1 MLGKPW
7 DLAAFLRVAI
17 GSAVA
22 LGGLHRRGFIHKDI
36 KPSNILVNIDTRD
49 LWLVGFGIASRLPR
63 ERRAPEPPEVIAG
76 TLAYM
81 APEQTGR
88 MNRSIDARSDLYS
101 LGVTLYEML
110 TGTLPFTAS
119 DPMEW
124 IHCHIARRPTSPDER
139 VAGIPAPVAAIV
151 MKLLAKTAEDR
162 YQTAG
167 GVEHDLRRCLAQWE
181 VQGHI
186 DDFPLGEHDTSDRL
200 LIPEKLYGRARE
212 VDILLAAFDRVVKS
226 GKPELVLVS
235 GYSGIGKS
243 AVVNEL
249 HKPLV
254 APRGLFASGKFD
266 QYKRDIPYA
275 TLAQAFQ
282 GLIRPL
288 LSKGEEELSK
298 WRNALHEALDPNGQ
312 LMVGLVP
319 ELKAVIGEQPPV
331 PELPQQ
337 DAQRRFQ
344 QVVRGFINVFARA
357 EHPLALFLDDLQWL
371 DAATLDLMEDLLT
384 QPDVKHLMLIGA
396 YRDNEVD
403 ATHPLLRKLQAM
415 RKTGALLQD
424 IVLAPLTRADLEQ
437 LIADSL
443 HGEPGNAG
451 PLAELVHDKTT
462 GNPFFAIQFISALV
476 DEALLTFDHSQRRW
490 SWDLGRIQAKGYTDN
505 VVDLMVGKLNR
516 LPIRT
521 QETLKDLA
529 CLGNNAEVATLSIV
543 HETLEDEVHSDLWE
557 ALRLGYIVRSQG
569 SYRFAHDRIQEAAYS
584 LIPEH
589 LRAETHLRIGRLLA
603 ACASPERREEAIF
616 EIVNQLNRGTALIFS
631 EEERE
636 QLAQFNLI
644 AGKRA
649 RASTAY
655 KSALRYLI
663 AGTALLADA
672 DWARRH
678 DLAFALEL
686 HRAECE
692 FLTGEL
698 PAAEKRATM
707 LASRAANTV
716 ERAAVECLRIDLY
729 TVLDQIDRVVAAG
742 LDYLRHLGIE
752 WSPHPTDEDARRE
765 YQRIWSQLGSRTIE
779 DLIEL
784 PLMSDQAS
792 LATLDVLTKVF
803 PTATLTDP
811 NLLSMAV
818 CRVIN
823 LSLERGNSDASCVA
837 YVYFGTI
844 AGPRFGDYKAGFR
857 FGQLGYDLVEKR
869 GLQRFQA
876 RTYHWF
882 AQYVLPWMT
891 HLKACRGLTQ
901 RAFEAATRVGD
912 LSIAVYSLDILNTNI
927 LAAGDPLVEAQSQ
940 AEDGIE
946 FARKSRFAHQIDV
959 QATQLGLVRTLR
971 GLTYEFGCFDDGQY
985 SESLVEQHFTPHPA
999 VYWIRKLQARFFAG
1013 DYPSALDA
1021 AARARQ
1027 KLWALAG
1034 MFETAEYHFYAA
1046 LSHAASCVSA
1056 VADQG
1061 GFPSSRSAKGV
1072 PPFPRATE
1080 GQQHMEALAAHLGQL
1095 EAWAE
1100 NCPENFENRAALI
1113 RAEIARIEGRV
1124 LEAEQLYER
1133 AIRSAHSNGFVH
1145 NEAIAYELA
1154 ARFYAA
1160 RGFQKFADAYLLE
1173 ARYCY
1178 QRWGADGKVAQL
1190 DQLYPHLKKAGSTST
1205 QTGTIS
1211 MPAELLDL
1219 ATVIKVS
1226 QQVSGEM
1233 DLDKLIDNLMRTA
1246 IEHAGAER
1254 GLLILP
1260 RDGVLRIA
1268 AEATTSGETV
1278 IVSPRESSV
1287 AASALPESIVHYVVR
1302 TEESVVLDDA
1312 SAENPFSA
1320 DPYVRQH
1327 HARSILCLPLLNQ
1340 ANVIGVLF
1348 LENNLAPRVFAPARI
1363 AVLKLLASQAAIS
1376 LENARLYRDLAT
1388 REAKIQRLVDSNI
1401 IGIVVWD
1408 LDGGLID
1415 ANDAFL
1421 RMVQY
1426 ERRDLQAGLRW
1437 FDITPPEWQDAHA
1450 RYEAEELK
1458 ATGMMQAREKEFFR
1472 KDGSRVPV
1480 LIGAACFEGQSN
1492 QGVAYILDLT
1502 ERKRA
1507 EEALREREL
1516 ELSQLVDIVPVYI
1529 GRLTPEGEPI
1539 FFNKR
1544 LIDFLGRDLAD
1555 LGKMDMG
1562 RLATALQTF
1571 VHPDDVTDVRK
1582 TVSQSLV
1589 AGEPYA
1595 MKYRMRRAD
1604 GSYRW
1609 VDGRAEPVR
1618 DESGAIVQW
1627 YSVSFDIDD
1636 LVHAQEALLKRERA
1650 LWHLVETLPV
1660 MIDCAAPDGEPVF
1673 RSQRLR
1679 EFLGYELE
1687 ALDGTGKSRLAG
1699 TLDAG
1704 VHPDDVAGV
1713 KEKYA
1718 HSLSTGEPYA
1728 RRHRLRRF
1736 DGEYRWVETRAA
1748 PMHNAEGAIVQ
1759 WNVICLDIDGE
1770 VRAQDELRL
1779 AQEKVARASQAASL
1793 AELSASIAHE
1803 VNQPLA
1809 AIVANSQACHRWLSA
1824 DPPNVQRA
1832 KITAERVTR
1841 DGNAAADVISRI
1853 RALFRREPQVRSSED
1868 VNRMIGEV
1876 YQLMA
1881 NDIAAKDVRIRMTL
1895 EPDLP
1900 SVALDRIQVQ
1910 QVFVNLIRNGIE
1922 AMDTVADRAREL
1934 QIRSCLDSRNAIR
1947 VEVCDA
1953 GIGFKDPERV
1963 FEPFFTTKQRGMG
1976 MGLAICR
1983 SIIESHGGRL
1993 WTTNNETHGAT
2004 VAFMLPRTLSG
2015 SPEREATAQDGT
2027 A

>member
-1 MLGKPW
+1 VTEPARYFVETLWEDEEFVLSRHASDDRRSPLLVSMPASAQPTAETVARLNHAYALRDELDSTWAARPVSLESRDGRSALLIEDPGGELLARMIGTPW
-7 DLAAFLRVAI
+7 DLTPFLCVAI
-17 GSAVA
+17 GLAGS
-22 LGGLHRRGFIHKDI
+22 LGCLHNRGFIHKDL
-36 KPSNILVNIDTRD
+36 KPSNILVNIDTFD

-63 ERRAPEPPEVIAG
+63 ERRAPEPPEIIAG

-88 MNRSIDARSDLYS
+88 MNRSMDARSDLYS
-101 LGVTLYEML
+101 LGITLYEML

-124 IHCHIARRPTSPDER
+124 IHCHIARQPMPPDER
-139 VAGIPAPVAAIV
+139 VNGIPAPVAAIV

-167 GVEHDLRRCLAQWE
+167 GVERDLRRCLAQYQA
-181 VQGHI
+181 QGYI
-186 DDFPLGEHDTSDRL
+186 DDFPLGEHDAPDRL

-212 VDILLAAFDRVVKS
+212 VEILLATFDRVVKS

-266 QYKRDIPYA
+266 QYKRDMPYA

-288 LSKGEEELSK
+288 LSKGEEQLNK

-312 LMVGLVP
+312 LMVALVP
-319 ELKAVIGEQPPV
+319 ELRAVIGEQPPV

-337 DAQRRFQ
+337 EAQHRFQ
-344 QVVRGFINVFARA
+344 QVLRRFINVFARA
-357 EHPLALFLDDLQWL
+357 EHPVALFLDDLQWF

-384 QPDVKHLMLIGA
+384 HRDVKHLMLIGA

-403 ATHPLLRKLQAM
+403 ATHPLLRKLQGM
-415 RKTGALLQD
+415 RKAGALLQD
-424 IVLAPLTRADLEQ
+424 IVLAPLSREDLEQ

-443 HGEPGNAG
+443 HGGSGNAG
-451 PLAELVHDKTT
+451 SLAELVHDKTT

-490 SWDLGRIQAKGYTDN
+490 TWDLNRIQAKGYTDN

-516 LPIRT
+516 LPIGT

-543 HETLEDEVHSDLWE
+543 HESLEEEVHSDLWE
-557 ALRLGYIVRSQG
+557 ALRLGYIVRLES
-569 SYRFAHDRIQEAAYS
+569 SYKFTHDRIQEAAYL

-589 LRAETHLRIGRLLA
+589 LRAETHLRIGRLMA
-603 ACASPERREEAIF
+603 ACTSPETREEAIF
-616 EIVNQLNRGTALIFS
+616 EIVNQLNRGTALISS

-636 QLAQFNLI
+636 QLAELNLI

-663 AGTALLADA
+663 TGAALLERDG
-672 DWARRH
+672 WARRH
-678 DLAFALEL
+678 DIAFALEL

-692 FLTGEL
+692 YLTGEL
-698 PAAEKRATM
+698 AAAEKRSTM
-707 LASRAANTV
+707 LASRAANTF

-729 TVLDQIDRVVAAG
+729 TVLDQIDRVVAAC

-752 WSPHPTDEDARRE
+752 WSPHPTDEEARCE

-779 DLIEL
+779 ELIEL

-803 PTATLTDP
+803 PTATLTDS

-857 FGQLGYDLVEKR
+857 FGQLGYNLVEKR
-869 GLQRFQA
+869 GLERFQA
-876 RTYHWF
+876 RTYHWL
-882 AQYVLPWMT
+882 AQYVLPWTT
-891 HLKACRGLTQ
+891 HLKACRELTR

-912 LSIAVYSLDILNTNI
+912 LSIAVYSLDILNTNM
-927 LAAGDPLVEAQSQ
+927 LAAGDSLVEVQSQ
-940 AEDGIE
+940 AENGLE
-946 FARKSRFAHQIDV
+946 LARKTRFAHQIDV

-971 GLTYEFGCFDDGQY
+971 GLTYKFGCFDDGQY

-1056 VADQG
+1056 PSYQG
-1061 GFPSSRSAKGV
+1061 GFTFSHPADGV
-1072 PPFPRATE
+1072 PPFQRPPE
-1080 GQQHMEALAAHLGQL
+1080 DQEHCEALAAHLGQL
-1095 EAWAE
+1095 ETWAE
-1100 NCPENFENRAALI
+1100 NCPENFENRLALVG
-1113 RAEIARIEGRV
+1113 AEVARIEGRV
-1124 LEAEQLYER
+1124 LEAEQLYEA

-1154 ARFYAA
+1154 ARFYAT
-1160 RGFQKFADAYLLE
+1160 RGFQKFANAYLLE

-1190 DQLYPHLKKAGSTST
+1190 DHLYPQLKKAGLISTPTS
-1205 QTGTIS
+1205 TIS

-1226 QQVSGEM
+1226 LAVSGEM
-1233 DLDKLIDNLMRTA
+1233 VLDKLIDNLMRTA

-1260 RDGVLRIA
+1260 RDGMLRIA
-1268 AEATTSGETV
+1268 AEATTSGDTV
-1278 IVSPRESSV
+1278 IVSPREANVV
-1287 AASALPESIVHYVVR
+1287 ADALPESIVHYVVR
-1302 TEESVVLDDA
+1302 TRESVILNDA

-1320 DPYVRQH
+1320 DPYIRQH

-1348 LENNLAPRVFAPARI
+1348 LENNLTPRVFAPARI
-1363 AVLKLLASQAAIS
+1363 AVLKLLSSQAAIS
-1376 LENARLYRDLAT
+1376 LENARLYRDLAE
-1388 REAKIQRLVDSNI
+1388 REARIRRLVDSNI
-1401 IGIVVWD
+1401 IGIVIWD

-1421 RMVQY
+1421 RMVRY
-1426 ERRDLQAGLRW
+1426 EREDLQAGLRW
-1437 FDITPPEWQDAHA
+1437 FDITPPEWQDVHA
-1450 RYEAEELK
+1450 LYEAEELK
-1458 ATGMMQAREKEFFR
+1458 TTGMMQAREKEFYR

-1480 LIGAACFEGQSN
+1480 LIGAACFEGQPN

-1502 ERKRA
+1502 ERKRV
-1507 EEALREREL
+1507 EEALRE
-1516 ELSQLVDIVPVYI
+1516 S
-1529 GRLTPEGEPI
+1529 
-1539 FFNKR
+1539 
-1544 LIDFLGRDLAD
+1544 
-1555 LGKMDMG
+1555 
-1562 RLATALQTF
+1562 
-1571 VHPDDVTDVRK
+1571 
-1582 TVSQSLV
+1582 
-1589 AGEPYA
+1589 
-1595 MKYRMRRAD
+1595 
-1604 GSYRW
+1604 
-1609 VDGRAEPVR
+1609 
-1618 DESGAIVQW
+1618 
-1627 YSVSFDIDD
+1627 
-1636 LVHAQEALLKRERA
+1636 ERA
-1650 LWHLVETLPV
+1650 LWQLVETLPV
-1660 MIDCAAPDGEPVF
+1660 MIDCAAPDGEPIF

-1679 EFLGYELE
+1679 EFLGYNLE

-1718 HSLSTGEPYA
+1718 RSLSTGEPYA

-1748 PMHNAEGAIVQ
+1748 PMRNAEGAIVQ
-1759 WNVICLDIDGE
+1759 WNVICLDIDSE
-1770 VRAQDELRL
+1770 VRAHDELLL
-1779 AQEKVARASQAASL
+1779 AQEKVARASRAASL

-1824 DPPNVQRA
+1824 DPPNVERA
-1832 KITAERVTR
+1832 KMTAERITR

-1853 RALFRREPQVRSSED
+1853 RSLFRREPQVRSSED
-1868 VNRMIGEV
+1868 VNRMISEV

-1881 NDIAAKDVRIRMTL
+1881 NEIAAKDVRVKMNL

-1910 QVFVNLIRNGIE
+1910 QVFVNLIRNAIE

-1934 QIRSCLDSRNAIR
+1934 QIRSCHDGRDAIR

-1953 GIGFKDPERV
+1953 GTGFKDHERV

-2004 VAFMLPRTLSG
+2004 IAFTIPQTSSEPL
-2015 SPEREATAQDGT
+2015 EREATT
-2027 A
+2027 